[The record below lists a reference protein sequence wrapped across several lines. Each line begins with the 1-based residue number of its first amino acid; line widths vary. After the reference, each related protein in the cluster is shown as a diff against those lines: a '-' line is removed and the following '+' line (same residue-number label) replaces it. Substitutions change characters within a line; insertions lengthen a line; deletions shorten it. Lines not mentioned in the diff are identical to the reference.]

1 MLREL
6 VEGAGTGADVIA
18 ELGIGLNHA
27 VAPRGHVMLDEK
39 AGGTAHVAIGRNTGT
54 YGGDN
59 EATIHVD
66 CVFSAPE
73 LEVDGRPCRYPVDR
87 LPARDPRARLP
98 ADPPEPGWRSL
109 ARKIWA
115 PIAVV
120 VGLRRSSSASRSR
133 SSRRSSS
140 PSAATR

>member
-1 MLREL
+1 
-6 VEGAGTGADVIA
+6 
-18 ELGIGLNHA
+18 
-27 VAPRGHVMLDEK
+27 MLDEK
-39 AGGTAHVAIGRNTGT
+39 AGGTAHVAIGRNTGS

-66 CVFSAPE
+66 CIFSAPE
-73 LEVDGRPCRYPVDR
+73 LEADGRPVDDSV
-87 LPARDPRARLP
+87 AEMDF
-98 ADPPEPGWRSL
+98 PPEIPERDYRPIHPEPAWRSL

-115 PIAVV
+115 PLAVA
-120 VGLRRSSSASRSR
+120 RSAWSSSSASRSR